1 MASQAKARQ
10 AYHFLLKHA
19 KSNTSFRIE
28 DLMDVTD
35 WKRSTVETY
44 IGKQWR
50 QIVTRRANGEILV
63 LPEIKRLS
71 EDAFLQLA
79 TQNRTIF
86 TTYQR
91 VKYREIVT
99 YEFLLPLTR
108 EDQLR
113 KALDALFYK
122 DTIRQRLLEIGLE
135 HVNSWLTRNE
145 GETDELYMDRVC
157 ELISEKFGGYSI
169 SHVSGRYRAAAITSR
184 EDAARMLA
192 VDERYI
198 IDETTASVRFII
210 PIKAT
215 RVEEKDFD
223 RINFDEYDLEQTVIE
238 EITLVHS
245 LFFNLFVEAVVR
257 MVQGED
263 EIWLVEETTRTRSLY
278 AWQKD

>member
-1 MASQAKARQ
+1 MASQDRARK

-19 KSNTSFRIE
+19 NSNQPFCIE
-28 DLMDVTD
+28 DLMTETN
-35 WKRSTVETY
+35 WQRSTVETY
-44 IGKQWR
+44 IVKQWR
-50 QIVTRRANGEILV
+50 QIVEKRGNGQIFV
-63 LPEIKRLS
+63 RPEIKRLNEES
-71 EDAFLQLA
+71 FLQLA

-86 TTYQR
+86 ATYQR

-122 DTIRQRLLEIGLE
+122 DTIHQRLLEIGLDQ
-135 HVNSWLTRNE
+135 VNLWLIRNE
-145 GETDELYMDRVC
+145 NETNEDYTDRIC
-157 ELISEKFGGYSI
+157 NLISEKFGGYSI
-169 SHVSGRYRAAAITSR
+169 SHVSGRYRAAAITTR
-184 EDAARMLA
+184 ENAARMLSE
-192 VDERYI
+192 DERYI

-215 RVEEKDFD
+215 RVEENDFD
-223 RINFDEYDLEQTVIE
+223 NVNVDEH
-238 EITLVHS
+238 EIVAIDEISLVHY

-278 AWQKD
+278 TWQKA